1 MRSPTLLTAFTALVL
16 APASILATPV
26 VSDPRL
32 GAVASETSE
41 CSHIGTQILKAG
53 GNAAD
58 SMIATVFCVGT
69 IGMYHSGIGGGGFL
83 LVRSPKG
90 KYEFVDFRETAPAAS
105 SENMYKNKGT
115 GSTRGGLARYV
126 FLFFFFFFFFLLRL
140 VLRFAPFSVSAFALA
155 ARLLTFDILSPQNSG
170 IPGELRGLEYLH
182 KHYGKLPWRDLLAPS
197 IKLARDGFVVNAD
210 LVRYM
215 DMEVDKPGDGGF
227 FVSDPSWAVDFAPNG
242 RRVRL
247 GETMTRKRYAKTLQR
262 IADEGPGVFYRGDM
276 AQATIKALQATG
288 GIMTLQDLAGYQ
300 IKLRRPAGIN
310 YRGYKL
316 TATSAPSGG
325 GVALAILNVLNG
337 YKDFGHPSAV
347 NQSTHRLNEAMRF
360 AYAQRA
366 KLGDPAFVNGTEK
379 FQRDMLSGATG
390 QLIRSKISDAKTQ
403 DTAYYNPEGLESLE
417 TPGTSHIA
425 VADASGMAVS
435 LTTTINT
442 FFGSHVMVPETGV
455 PMNNNMDDFSVPG
468 MTNSFGY
475 LPSPANFIR
484 PGKRPLSSMSPLIA
498 EVRDGKRLYF
508 VLGAAGGSR
517 IITSTVQN
525 VIHVLD
531 EGKTAP
537 QALAM
542 PRLHDQLTPAV
553 TTFEWAYNNATVQY
567 LKNLGHNVSWV
578 APGQSTAQ
586 AVRLLPNGTFEAAG
600 EPRQLNSGGYAV

>member
-1 MRSPTLLTAFTALVL
+1 MRSPTLLTALTALVL
-16 APASILATPV
+16 APASVLATPV
-26 VSDPRL
+26 ASDPRL
-32 GAVASETSE
+32 GAVASETAE
-41 CSHIGTQILKAG
+41 CSHIGTDILKAG

-58 SMIATVFCVGT
+58 AMVGTVFCVGT

-90 KYEFVDFRETAPAAS
+90 KYQFVDFRETAPAAAT
-105 SENMYKNKGT
+105 EDMFKGKDT
-115 GSTRGGLARYV
+115 GSTLGGLA
-126 FLFFFFFFFFLLRL
+126 
-140 VLRFAPFSVSAFALA
+140 
-155 ARLLTFDILSPQNSG
+155 SG
-170 IPGELRGLEYLH
+170 VPGELRGLEYLH
-182 KHYGKLPWRDLLAPS
+182 KHYGKLPWRDLVAPS

-215 DMEVDKPGDGGF
+215 DGEVDKPGDGGF

-247 GETMTRKRYAKTLQR
+247 GEKMTRKRYAATLQR
-262 IADEGPGVFYRGDM
+262 IAEEGPGVFYRGDM
-276 AQATIKALQATG
+276 AKATINALQSKG
-288 GIMTLQDLAGYQ
+288 GIMTVRDLASYK
-300 IKLRRPAGIN
+300 IKLRSPASIN

-325 GVALAILNVLNG
+325 GVALAILKILDG
-337 YKDFGHPSAV
+337 YKDMGNPSAV

-360 AYAQRA
+360 AYGQRA
-366 KLGDPAFVNGTEK
+366 KLGDPAFLQGMER
-379 FQRDMLSGATG
+379 FQREMLSDETA
-390 QLIRSKISDAKTQ
+390 QLIRSKISDKKTE
-403 DTAYYNPEGLESLE
+403 DVAYYNPEGLESLE

-442 FFGSHVMVPETGV
+442 IFGSRVMVPETGV
-455 PMNNNMDDFSVPG
+455 AMNNDMDDFSIPG
-468 MTNSFGY
+468 KSNYFGY
-475 LPSPANFIR
+475 IPSRANFIR
-484 PGKRPLSSMSPLIA
+484 PGKRPLSSMSPMIA

-542 PRLHDQLTPAV
+542 PRLHDQLMPAV

-567 LKNLGHNVSWV
+567 LKDLGHNVSWV

-600 EPRQLNSGGYAV
+600 EPRQVNSGGFAV

>member
-105 SENMYKNKGT
+105 SENMYKDKGT

-126 FLFFFFFFFFLLRL
+126 FFSFSFFFLLRL
-140 VLRFAPFSVSAFALA
+140 VLHFAPFSVSAFALV

-215 DMEVDKPGDGGF
+215 DMAVDKPGDGGF

-337 YKDFGHPSAV
+337 YKDFGNPSAV

-366 KLGDPAFVNGTEK
+366 KLGDPAFVNGMEK

-442 FFGSHVMVPETGV
+442 VFGSRVMVPETGV

-468 MTNSFGY
+468 MTNYFGY

-525 VIHVLD
+525 VVHVLD

-542 PRLHDQLTPAV
+542 PRMHDQLTPAV

>member
-126 FLFFFFFFFFLLRL
+126 FLFFSFSFFFLLRL

-442 FFGSHVMVPETGV
+442 FFGSRVMVPETGV

>member
-115 GSTRGGLARYV
+115 GSTRGGLA
-126 FLFFFFFFFFLLRL
+126 
-140 VLRFAPFSVSAFALA
+140 
-155 ARLLTFDILSPQNSG
+155 SG

>member
-105 SENMYKNKGT
+105 SENMYKDKGT
-115 GSTRGGLARYV
+115 GSTRGGLA
-126 FLFFFFFFFFLLRL
+126 
-140 VLRFAPFSVSAFALA
+140 
-155 ARLLTFDILSPQNSG
+155 SG

-215 DMEVDKPGDGGF
+215 DMAVDKPGDGGF

-337 YKDFGHPSAV
+337 YKDFGNPSAV

-366 KLGDPAFVNGTEK
+366 KLGDPAFVNGMEK

-442 FFGSHVMVPETGV
+442 VFGSRVMVPETGV

-468 MTNSFGY
+468 MTNYFGY

-542 PRLHDQLTPAV
+542 PRMHDQLTPAV